1 MADASTPAPGPSP
14 APGASPAPAP
24 TTEAAFARFD
34 QLEPVAPEEML
45 GSWRGEGFP
54 TGHPLDGLLEAWHWR
69 GKRFDSL
76 EEVHPLVFE
85 GWGGGQVQVNPAL
98 LPIGL
103 LRARWVGR
111 LAPFGGLF
119 PWLAPLVSTRA
130 SAARLRGTL
139 YRGKVSA
146 TMVYDALPIQDIFR
160 RLDANTLLGVMDC
173 KGMEQPFFFVLRRE
187 LA

>member
-1 MADASTPAPGPSP
+1 MAPPLTTADALAL
-14 APGASPAPAP
+14 
-24 TTEAAFARFD
+24 FD
-34 QLEPVAPEEML
+34 QLDPVTPEEML

-76 EEVHPLVFE
+76 EEVHPLVFD
-85 GWGGGQVQVNPAL
+85 GPGGGVVHVDPSR

-103 LRARWVGR
+103 LRANWVGR

-119 PWLAPLVSTRA
+119 PWLAPLVATRA

-146 TMVYDALPIQDIFR
+146 TMVYDALPIQDVFR
-160 RLDANTLLGVMDC
+160 RRDAHTLLGVMDC

-187 LA
+187 DGG